1 MAFLNEINRLD
12 GKPETKLSKATIGIL
27 QAQTITASEPGSIT
41 QDFQTLLD
49 IIGDDGILSSGKLC
63 HIPNKLLPEIN
74 QRLRQPIETALKRPS
89 QKSYASIHGLYLL
102 LRTTVL
108 VLVTG
113 QGKSQ
118 KLVVNQEIL
127 PCWQQ
132 LNTTE
137 RYFTL
142 LEAWLIK
149 SYGDILGESQG
160 RGSFSAGSRIL
171 MRWPRVVKEKK
182 NSFANYAEQDNF
194 TYSLEYYSIA
204 LMEMFGLIRINH
216 GKPDV
221 DKGWRIKSIEV
232 LPWGEAIMEWFG
244 ELYMNTFLLFSTE
257 AEIRKVSSIT
267 QPLLSYYFPEWQQ
280 ILPIPTMAFRAG
292 LHIFKVS
299 IGKCWRKIAMA
310 GNATLWD
317 FSRLILKSV
326 DFDNDHLDMFTYTDL
341 IGHTE
346 NVSHPYSEDEIST
359 DEVQIGDLPLQ
370 IGAVI
375 HYLFDFGDCWRFNIL
390 LENTEEDSLAFDM
403 KSSSGKILEAHGKA
417 PKQYDDEEWDSEESE
432 DD

>member
-1 MAFLNEINRLD
+1 MTFFNEINRLD
-12 GKPETKLSKATIGIL
+12 GKLEAKLSQATIGIL
-27 QAQTITASEPGSIT
+27 QAQTITANEPGSII

-49 IIGDDGILSSGKLC
+49 IIGDGGILSSGKLC

-89 QKSYASIHGLYLL
+89 QKSYAPIHGLYLL
-102 LRTTVL
+102 LRTTGL

-118 KLVVNQEIL
+118 KLIINQEIL
-127 PCWQQ
+127 PAWQQ
-132 LNTTE
+132 LNPTE

-149 SYGDILGESQG
+149 SYGDILGEGQG
-160 RGSFSAGSRIL
+160 RSSLSEGSRIL

-204 LMEMFGLIRINH
+204 LMEMFGLIKINH

-232 LPWGEAIMEWFG
+232 LPWGKAIMEWFG
-244 ELYMNTFLLFSTE
+244 ELYMNTFSSFTTE
-257 AEIRKVSSIT
+257 VEIRKMSSIA

-280 ILPIPTMAFRAG
+280 TLSIPTMPFRAG
-292 LHIFKVS
+292 LHVFKVS
-299 IGKCWRKIAMA
+299 ISKCWRRIAMA
-310 GNATLWD
+310 
-317 FSRLILKSV
+317 
-326 DFDNDHLDMFTYTDL
+326 
-341 IGHTE
+341 
-346 NVSHPYSEDEIST
+346 
-359 DEVQIGDLPLQ
+359 
-370 IGAVI
+370 
-375 HYLFDFGDCWRFNIL
+375 RF
-390 LENTEEDSLAFDM
+390 
-403 KSSSGKILEAHGKA
+403 
-417 PKQYDDEEWDSEESE
+417 
-432 DD
+432 